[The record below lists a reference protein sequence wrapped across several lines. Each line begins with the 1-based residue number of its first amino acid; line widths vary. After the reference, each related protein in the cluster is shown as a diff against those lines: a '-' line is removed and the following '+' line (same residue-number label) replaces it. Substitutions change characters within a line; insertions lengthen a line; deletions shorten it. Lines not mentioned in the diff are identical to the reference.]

1 LDAKA
6 TLSIV
11 ARQKS
16 KRVLLFEL
24 SRLLQV
30 SEVLADGTPV
40 EFIHNQAVEGSHLAK
55 EGNDAIAVI
64 LPAPLEKG
72 QKLQLTFQ
80 YSGSVLSEAANGLLY
95 VGDHGTWYPNRGFAR
110 AAFELQFHYPSAWTL
125 VATGHRTQT
134 NTVGGEQTSK
144 WTTDRPVPIAGFNL
158 GKYSQDVNR
167 TGDVTVTTYATANVE
182 RGFPGTTDVA
192 DSVFPILP
200 GPPGLVPLG
209 GVRTFPVI
217 SAPKPP
223 SPAENRQAVGAAS
236 AQAIEFYQRYF
247 GSYPYGE
254 LAITQMPGNVSQGW
268 PGLIFLSSYS
278 FLTAQEKTKLEP
290 DPVRRMLS
298 DQVIA
303 HETAHQWWGDL
314 LNWSGY
320 RDQWMMEGLANYSAM
335 MLLESHD
342 PAKFRLIMQSYR
354 NDLVAKGPKGLPLMD
369 AGPVTLGFRLSS
381 SQFPTA
387 YEPICYG
394 RGTWLLHMLR
404 TMMRDA
410 QKQSASGKT
419 SSQKLQDEPFLRALR
434 KLRKD
439 YEGKAV
445 STSELMHVF
454 ESELPPSLWYE
465 GHKSLDWFY
474 EGWVNGNAVP
484 VFGLRDLKFAE
495 KEKGKATLVTGTLV
509 QEQAPDTLVT
519 AVPVYASIN
528 GRNVFLK
535 RIFAEGEETQFR
547 ISAPPGTRKLVL
559 DPEQTLLSRAK

>member
-1 LDAKA
+1 M
-6 TLSIV
+6 
-11 ARQKS
+11 
-16 KRVLLFEL
+16 
-24 SRLLQV
+24 
-30 SEVLADGTPV
+30 
-40 EFIHNQAVEGSHLAK
+40 
-55 EGNDAIAVI
+55 
-64 LPAPLEKG
+64 
-72 QKLQLTFQ
+72 
-80 YSGSVLSEAANGLLY
+80 
-95 VGDHGTWYPNRGFAR
+95 
-110 AAFELQFHYPSAWTL
+110 
-125 VATGHRTQT
+125 
-134 NTVGGEQTSK
+134 
-144 WTTDRPVPIAGFNL
+144 
-158 GKYSQDVNR
+158 
-167 TGDVTVTTYATANVE
+167 
-182 RGFPGTTDVA
+182 
-192 DSVFPILP
+192 
-200 GPPGLVPLG
+200 
-209 GVRTFPVI
+209 I
-217 SAPKPP
+217 SPPKPP

-278 FLTAQEKTKLEP
+278 FLTSQEKTKLEP

-298 DQVIA
+298 DLVIA

-342 PAKFRLIMQSYR
+342 PAKFRLMMQSYR
-354 NDLVAKGPKGLPLMD
+354 NDLLARGPRGIPLMD

-410 QKQSASGKT
+410 QRQSASAKT

-439 YEGKAV
+439 YEDKAV
-445 STSELMHVF
+445 STAELMHVF

-535 RIFAEGEETQFR
+535 RIFAEGEDTQFR